1 MFVNCI
7 SNTRISVIHIN
18 LQIYIKLKLNL
29 EIKILNVSDT
39 EELRQ

>member
-7 SNTRISVIHIN
+7 PNTPISVIHIN

-29 EIKILNVSDT
+29 EIKILNASDT